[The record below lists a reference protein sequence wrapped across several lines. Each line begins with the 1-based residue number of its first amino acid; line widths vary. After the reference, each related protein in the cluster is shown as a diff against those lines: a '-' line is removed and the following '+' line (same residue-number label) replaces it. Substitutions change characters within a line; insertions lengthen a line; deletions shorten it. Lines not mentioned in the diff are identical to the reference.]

1 MNVMEK
7 LMELCCCCLGSVIVV
22 LADPDPPES
31 RKMFIKKLTKITKTL
46 VNVFYVSVFRRFL

>member
-31 RKMFIKKLTKITKTL
+31 RKMIIKKLTKITKTL
-46 VNVFYVSVFRRFL
+46 VNVFLCFSF